1 MALSVE
7 TLALAKAYT
16 DETMQGVGAV
26 QGKNCTIQDI
36 TKEGTTNT
44 VTFAWTGNDG
54 NVSTSTMIV
63 EDGKDG
69 ADGQPGAPGEKGEPG
84 NDGQPGEKGD
94 PGEKGADGAPGADG
108 KDGVTFIPMVDS
120 EGILSWTNDGGLDNP
135 NSIKMDYSEEVS
147 EALSKSTNAET
158 NAAQANANSEQAITK
173 ADEAVA
179 IAKGKN
185 RAKVFSTLA
194 SMQAALA
201 NESNKGLYQVG
212 DNLYI
217 VDINVPDYW
226 VQQVLDE
233 ADPDTGYFYKVSE
246 LETQKADLGE
256 IESEVADLQSAI
268 SALTNAATYIC
279 DNLT

>member
-7 TLALAKAYT
+7 TLAIAKAYT
-16 DETMQGVGAV
+16 DETLKGVGAV
-26 QGKNCTIQDI
+26 QGKNCTIQEI
-36 TKEGTTNT
+36 KKEGTTNT
-44 VTFAWTGNDG
+44 VTFAWTDDEG

-69 ADGQPGAPGEKGEPG
+69 VDGQPGAPGEKGEPG
-84 NDGQPGEKGD
+84 ADGQPGEKGD
-94 PGEKGADGAPGADG
+94 PGEPGADGAPGEDG
-108 KDGVTFIPMVDS
+108 KDGVTFTPSINS

-135 NSIKMDYSEEVS
+135 NPIKMDYSEEVS
-147 EALSKSTNAET
+147 EALSKSASAET
-158 NAAQANANSEQAITK
+158 VATQANTNSEQAITK
-173 ADEAVA
+173 ADEAVT

-185 RAKVFSTLA
+185 RARVFSTLA
-194 SMQAALA
+194 SMHAALA

-217 VDINVPDYW
+217 IDKETPDYW
-226 VQQVLDE
+226 VQQVLDA

-246 LETQKADLGE
+246 LETQKVDLSE
-256 IESEVADLQSAI
+256 IESDISELQSAV
-268 SALTNAATYIC
+268 STLTAAATYIC